1 MARTGIGLAEDL
13 LTFDDDH
20 RFSAGAPESGGT
32 TPDSNG
38 PAAVGPSASL
48 PGSPAVLQSSGQAG
62 PPVPDDLRIPWGW
75 FDLLLFALVGFA
87 ATVVIGVIVFL
98 GFLAFGV
105 TLSQLRTSASK
116 QGLFAIVNQALLFVA
131 LISYL
136 AAQIRLRFG
145 ASFWRTIG
153 WRPLEPGRVPR
164 GLMYFGYVMG
174 GFLLA
179 AAVQIASIAFGTKA
193 KLPIERLF
201 EDRLTALLILLMAVL
216 VAPLVEETIFRGY
229 IYPVVARSFGRGV
242 GVVATGTLFGL
253 LHASQLWGGWTQIAL
268 LVFVG
273 IVLSYARAAKGT
285 VLASYLIHMSYN
297 FFISLAF
304 VIASHGL
311 KMLPPG
317 S

>member
-1 MARTGIGLAEDL
+1 MTFEDDSRL
-13 LTFDDDH
+13 
-20 RFSAGAPESGGT
+20 SADTSEGGT
-32 TPDSNG
+32 TTPGSNE
-38 PAAVGPSASL
+38 PAAGPSAPFAAPTAGREVS
-48 PGSPAVLQSSGQAG
+48 AQAG
-62 PPVPDDLRIPWGW
+62 PPVPDDLRVPWSW
-75 FDLLLFALVGFA
+75 FDLLLFVVVGFA
-87 ATVVIGVIVFL
+87 ATIVTGIIVFL
-98 GFLAFGV
+98 GFLACGV
-105 TLSQLRTSASK
+105 TISQLRTSASK
-116 QGLFAIVNQALLFVA
+116 EGLFAIVNQALLFLA
-131 LISYL
+131 LMGYL
-136 AAQIRLRFG
+136 AAHIRLRFG
-145 ASFWRTIG
+145 APFWRTIG

-164 GLMYFGYVMG
+164 GLTYTGYVAG

-179 AAVQIASIAFGTKA
+179 AMVQIASVVFGTKA

-201 EDRLTALLILLMAVL
+201 EERLTALLILLMAVL
-216 VAPLVEETIFRGY
+216 AAPLVEETIFRGY
-229 IYPVVARSFGRGV
+229 VYPVVARSFGRGV
-242 GVVATGTLFGL
+242 GVVVTGTLFGL

-285 VLASYLIHMSYN
+285 VVASYLIHMSYN